1 MQASFS
7 GRSVPAAA
15 RGRCGS
21 RSATVYVVCRQY
33 DASVRVK
40 GSVKRVFKYAADFEH
55 LPEWYPSV
63 NSVTR
68 TRGEGINLKNTYT
81 VERTI
86 MKMKHESQYELIDVA
101 PGRKVVYSAQS
112 PVHTAVHQLYFME
125 DPTDRNYT
133 NIRYIKKIQLRSI
146 AGPLQP
152 LVSGALSKIP
162 EEGLSNL
169 AKLLI
174 SPDTPLSKI
183 QLDPDEEAEEIRAS
197 KPASGWS
204 WQSMWDGLG
213 LGGAS
218 SGTSVISAKS
228 SRVVDTLGYYA
239 ILGLDVRRV
248 AKYSSD
254 DIKAAYRARAM
265 EMHPDKVSMDDSAA
279 QQSATLKFQRLQKA
293 YNVLRNPEHKRMYD
307 SGNLV
312 EELVQ

>member
-1 MQASFS
+1 MQACFS
-7 GRSVPAAA
+7 GRSAPAAA
-15 RGRCGS
+15 RGRSG
-21 RSATVYVVCRQY
+21 RSATVFVVCKQY

-55 LPEWYPSV
+55 LPEWYPGVTSV
-63 NSVTR
+63 IR

-86 MKMKHESQYELIDVA
+86 MKMNHSSQYEVIDVA

-112 PVHTAVHQLYFME
+112 PIHTAVHQLYFME

-133 NIRYIKKIQLRSI
+133 NVRYIKKIQLRSL
-146 AGPLQP
+146 AGALQP
-152 LVSGALSKIP
+152 LVAGALSKIP
-162 EEGLSNL
+162 EEGLNNL

-183 QLDPDEEAEEIRAS
+183 TLDPEDEEEEIRAA
-197 KPASGWS
+197 KPAASWS
-204 WQSMWDGLG
+204 WQSVWDGLG
-213 LGGAS
+213 LGSISNGSSAPSSTRGA
-218 SGTSVISAKS
+218 A
-228 SRVVDTLGYYA
+228 VVDTLGYYA

-248 AKYSSD
+248 AQYGPD

-265 EMHPDKVSMDDSAA
+265 EMHPDKVSVDDSAA

-293 YNVLRNPEHKRMYD
+293 YNVLKNPEHKRLYD